1 MLAPFIGNY
10 IPFTYKLDFSWNQKI
25 VLILFWEQ
33 KLDLTKFFIFFHS
46 FFRAMHFFKILL
58 ISKHRKNIQKNYL
71 HCTYLMKSTWRMG
84 MMCISQGKIFVP
96 KKIQI
101 IHLLSRKKKNKKN
114 CVCIMESAICEWQ
127 ENSNGWSWSL
137 V

>member
-25 VLILFWEQ
+25 VVLILFWER
-33 KLDLTKFFIFFHS
+33 KIDLTKFFLFFHS

-58 ISKHRKNIQKNYL
+58 ISKHRKNKQKNYL
-71 HCTYLMKSTWRMG
+71 YCTYLMKSTWRMG

-101 IHLLSRKKKNKKN
+101 IHLLSRKKKNKKKL
-114 CVCIMESAICEWQ
+114 CVH
-127 ENSNGWSWSL
+127 NGVCNLWMTREQ
-137 V
+137 